1 MISEL
6 TFAKKFTSFWNQL
19 LPNEKHYVRLINE
32 GLFEVFDAPIGQM
45 NRKENIAFINELA
58 FELYKSIVQRKI
70 TPPDVDDN
78 NFYKG
83 VIFNTIYDNARA
95 RLAKF
100 AYGSSFSL
108 PLNANE
114 FHTMKQLVMRLYTRY
129 YDSLANINASPFF
142 SGCGYI
148 NNSLGDLYI
157 PGKLIEVK
165 SGARNFGVIDFRQV
179 LIYCTLNF
187 YSKESIKIDFVE
199 LVNPR
204 MGIIYSSRVDVLSN
218 NLGSLNQEDLFFEI
232 KQYITENNFIEGA
245 IL

>member
-32 GLFEVFDAPIGQM
+32 GLFEVFDAPTGQG

-58 FELYKSIVQRKI
+58 FELYKSIVQKEIKI
-70 TPPDVDDN
+70 SDIDN
-78 NFYKG
+78 IKFYQENT
-83 VIFNTIYDNARA
+83 FNIIYEKARS

-100 AYGSSFSL
+100 AYGSNFSL
-108 PLNANE
+108 PLDANE
-114 FHTMKQLVMRLYTRY
+114 FHTMKQLVMRLHTRY
-129 YDSLANINASPFF
+129 FQSLVDITASPFF

-148 NNSLGDLYI
+148 NNSFGDLYI

-165 SGARNFGVIDFRQV
+165 SGARNFGVVDFRQV

-187 YSKESIKIDFVE
+187 YSKKSVKIDNIE

-204 MGIIYSSRVDVLSN
+204 MGITYSSKIDDLSN
-218 NLGSLNQEDLFFEI
+218 NLGSLDPEDLFFEI
-232 KQYITENNFIEGA
+232 KQHITENSFIEGA
-245 IL
+245 IS